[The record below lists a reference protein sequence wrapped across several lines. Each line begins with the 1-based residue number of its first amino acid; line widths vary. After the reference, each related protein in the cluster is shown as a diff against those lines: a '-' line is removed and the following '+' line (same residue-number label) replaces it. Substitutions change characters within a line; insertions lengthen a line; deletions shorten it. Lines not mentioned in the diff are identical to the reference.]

1 MTDTTLSQ
9 TSLPLF
15 PIDPLGTDRH
25 GEAALMRDLGPVVRA
40 VLPGGVRMW
49 VVTDYAL
56 LAELTADPRVG
67 RDWRNWEALRRGEI
81 PEDWPLLGMIRLN
94 NLMARDGAEHRRLR
108 RPLTRSFT
116 RARVERMGP
125 RIDEIVATMLDDLPH
140 QAAPD
145 GTVDLRR
152 HYAYPFPMQVICE
165 LIGVPEAWWSRFR
178 ALIDTVIRADTTA
191 EQFLAAQQERHELF
205 QRLFAMRRAEPADD
219 LTSAL
224 IAAGNDEADDAF
236 TDEEL
241 EDTLWTL
248 IGAGHET
255 SISLIVN
262 ATRALLTHP
271 DQLAMVRGGDT
282 AVWSEVIEETLR
294 WDSPVGNFPARFPTE
309 DITVAGVT
317 IPRGTPSSLP
327 GAASTVTRDSTARPP
342 TSSTSRVRS
351 SGTWRSAAGRT
362 SASDPPWPGSRGWPR
377 SPAVRPL
384 PRTPA
389 RRRSRRTVRGAVDLL
404 QLRHGPARTPRPG
417 EALKPFP
424 GRDVP

>member
-1 MTDTTLSQ
+1 VTDTTLSQ

-56 LAELTADPRVG
+56 LAELTADARVG

-81 PEDWPLLGMIRLN
+81 PGDWPLLGMIRLN

-108 RPLTRSFT
+108 RPLTRTFT
-116 RARVERMGP
+116 RTRVERMAP
-125 RIDEIVATMLDDLPH
+125 RIDEIVSTMLDDLPR
-140 QAAPD
+140 QAAAD

-165 LIGVPEAWWSRFR
+165 LIGVPQAWWSRFR

-224 IAAGNDEADDAF
+224 IATVNDDPDEAF

-271 DQLAMVRGGDT
+271 EQLAMVRDGDT
-282 AVWSEVIEETLR
+282 ATWGQVIEETLR

-317 IPRGTPSSLP
+317 IPKGDAILAPWSGVNRDPRQYGESADRFDITRPVKRHLAFGSGPHVCIGPALARLEAMAALP
-327 GAASTVTRDSTARPP
+327 PLFARYPDL
-342 TSSTSRVRS
+342 R
-351 SGTWRSAAGRT
+351 
-362 SASDPPWPGSRGWPR
+362 
-377 SPAVRPL
+377 L
-384 PRTPA
+384 
-389 RRRSRRTVRGAVDLL
+389 AVDPAELSPVPSIFSNSVTGL
-404 QLRHGPARTPRPG
+404 PVHLGPRNN
-417 EALKPFP
+417 
-424 GRDVP
+424 

>member
-9 TSLPLF
+9 PSVPLF

-67 RDWRNWEALRRGEI
+67 RDWRTWEALRRGDI
-81 PEDWPLLGMIRLN
+81 PDDWPLLGMIRLN

-108 RPLTRSFT
+108 RPLARTFT
-116 RARVERMGP
+116 RARVEGMGP
-125 RIDEIVATMLDDLPH
+125 RIDQIVTMMLDDLPRR
-140 QAAPD
+140 AAPD

-178 ALIDTVIRADTTA
+178 ALLETVIRADTTA
-191 EQFLAAQQERHELF
+191 DQFLAAQQERHDMF
-205 QRLFAMRRAEPADD
+205 QRLFAMRRAEPTDD

-224 IAAGNDEADDAF
+224 LATVDGESEDAF

-271 DQLAMVRGGDT
+271 DQLAVVRDGDT
-282 AVWSEVIEETLR
+282 SAWSQVIEETLR
-294 WDSPVGNFPARFPTE
+294 WDSPVGNFPARFTTE
-309 DITVAGVT
+309 DVTVAGVT
-317 IPRGTPSSLP
+317 IPKGDAILAPWSGVNRDPRQFGETADQFDITRPVKRHMAFGSGPHVCIGPALARLEAMAALP
-327 GAASTVTRDSTARPP
+327 PLFARYPEL
-342 TSSTSRVRS
+342 R
-351 SGTWRSAAGRT
+351 
-362 SASDPPWPGSRGWPR
+362 
-377 SPAVRPL
+377 L
-384 PRTPA
+384 
-389 RRRSRRTVRGAVDLL
+389 AVDPADLSPVPSIFSNSVTGL
-404 QLRHGPARTPRPG
+404 PVHLGPEKR
-417 EALKPFP
+417 
-424 GRDVP
+424 

>member
-1 MTDTTLSQ
+1 MTDTTLEQPSV
-9 TSLPLF
+9 PLF

-25 GEAALMRDLGPVVRA
+25 GEAAQMRDLGPVVRA

-49 VVTDYAL
+49 VITDYAL

-67 RDWRNWEALRRGEI
+67 RDWRNWAALRRGEV
-81 PEDWPLLGMIRLN
+81 PDDWPLLGMIRLN

-108 RPLTRSFT
+108 RPLTRTFT
-116 RARVERMGP
+116 RARVERMAP
-125 RIDEIVATMLDDLPH
+125 RIDQIVATMLDDLPR

-165 LIGVPEAWWSRFR
+165 LIGVPEAWWARFR
-178 ALIDTVIRADTTA
+178 ELIDTVIRADTTA
-191 EQFLAAQQERHELF
+191 EQFVAAQQERHELF

-224 IAAGNDEADDAF
+224 LADGGDEADDPF

-271 DQLAMVRGGDT
+271 EQLATVRDGGP
-282 AVWSEVIEETLR
+282 AAWGQVIEETLR

-309 DITVAGVT
+309 DVTVAGVT
-317 IPRGTPSSLP
+317 IPRGDAILAPWSGVNRDPRQYGETADQFDINRPVKRHLAFGSGPHVCIGPALARLEAMAALP
-327 GAASTVTRDSTARPP
+327 PLFARYPQL
-342 TSSTSRVRS
+342 R
-351 SGTWRSAAGRT
+351 
-362 SASDPPWPGSRGWPR
+362 
-377 SPAVRPL
+377 L
-384 PRTPA
+384 
-389 RRRSRRTVRGAVDLL
+389 AVDPAELTAVPSIFSNSVTGL
-404 QLRHGPARTPRPG
+404 PVHLGPEKR
-417 EALKPFP
+417 
-424 GRDVP
+424 

>member
-9 TSLPLF
+9 ASLPLF
-15 PIDPLGTDRH
+15 PIDPSGTDRH

-40 VLPGGVRMW
+40 VLPGDVRMW

-81 PEDWPLLGMIRLN
+81 PDDWPLLGMIRLN
-94 NLMARDGAEHRRLR
+94 NMMARDGAEHRRLR
-108 RPLTRSFT
+108 RPLTRAFT

-125 RIDEIVATMLDDLPH
+125 RIDQIVATMLDDLPH

-317 IPRGTPSSLP
+317 IPKGDAILAPWSGVNRDPRQYGETADQFDITRPVKRHMAFGSGPHVCIGPALARFEGMAALP
-327 GAASTVTRDSTARPP
+327 PLFARYPEL
-342 TSSTSRVRS
+342 R
-351 SGTWRSAAGRT
+351 
-362 SASDPPWPGSRGWPR
+362 
-377 SPAVRPL
+377 L
-384 PRTPA
+384 
-389 RRRSRRTVRGAVDLL
+389 AVDPAELSAVPSIFSNSVTGL
-404 QLRHGPARTPRPG
+404 PVHLGPEKR
-417 EALKPFP
+417 
-424 GRDVP
+424 

>member
-9 TSLPLF
+9 PSPALF

-25 GEAALMRDLGPVVRA
+25 GEAARMRDAGPVVRA

-56 LAELTADPRVG
+56 LAELCADARVG

-81 PEDWPLLGMIRLN
+81 PDDWPLLGMIRLN
-94 NLMARDGAEHRRLR
+94 NMMARDGAEHRRLR
-108 RPLTRSFT
+108 RPLTRTFT
-116 RARVERMGP
+116 RARVESMAP
-125 RIDEIVATMLDDLPH
+125 RIGQIVTVMLDDLPRR
-140 QAAPD
+140 AAPD

-165 LIGVPEAWWSRFR
+165 LIGIPEAWWSRFR

-191 EQFLAAQQERHELF
+191 EQFLATQQERHELF
-205 QRLFAMRRAEPADD
+205 ERLFAMKRAAPADD

-224 IAAGNDEADDAF
+224 IADNEQSEDAF

-271 DQLAMVRGGDT
+271 EQLAMVRDGDS
-282 AVWSEVIEETLR
+282 AVWRQVIEETLR

-317 IPRGTPSSLP
+317 IPKGDAILAPWSGVNRDPRQYGESADRFDITRPVKRHLAFGSGPHVCIGPALARFEAMAALP
-327 GAASTVTRDSTARPP
+327 PLFARYPDL
-342 TSSTSRVRS
+342 
-351 SGTWRSAAGRT
+351 A
-362 SASDPPWPGSRGWPR
+362 
-377 SPAVRPL
+377 L
-384 PRTPA
+384 
-389 RRRSRRTVRGAVDLL
+389 AVDPAELSAVPSIFSNSVTGL
-404 QLRHGPARTPRPG
+404 PVHLGPARG
-417 EALKPFP
+417 
-424 GRDVP
+424 

>member
-1 MTDTTLSQ
+1 MTDTTLSR

-15 PIDPLGTDRH
+15 PIDPSGADRH

-67 RDWRNWEALRRGEI
+67 RDWRTWEALRRGEI
-81 PEDWPLLGMIRLN
+81 PGDWPLLGMIRLN

-108 RPLTRSFT
+108 RPLTRAFT
-116 RARVERMGP
+116 RSRVERMGP
-125 RIDEIVATMLDDLPH
+125 RIDQIVATMLDDLPR

-178 ALIDTVIRADTTA
+178 ELIDTVIRVDTTA
-191 EQFLAAQQERHELF
+191 EQFLAAQQERHERF

-224 IAAGNDEADDAF
+224 IAAGDDEADGTF

-271 DQLAMVRGGDT
+271 EQLAMVRDGDT
-282 AVWSEVIEETLR
+282 AVWSEVVEETLR

-317 IPRGTPSSLP
+317 IPKGDAILAPWSGVNRDPRQYGETADRFDITRPVKRHMAFGSGPHVCIGPALARFEAMAALP
-327 GAASTVTRDSTARPP
+327 PLFARYPEL
-342 TSSTSRVRS
+342 R
-351 SGTWRSAAGRT
+351 
-362 SASDPPWPGSRGWPR
+362 
-377 SPAVRPL
+377 L
-384 PRTPA
+384 
-389 RRRSRRTVRGAVDLL
+389 AVDPAELSAVPSIFSNSVTGL
-404 QLRHGPARTPRPG
+404 PVHLGPEKR
-417 EALKPFP
+417 
-424 GRDVP
+424 

>member
-9 TSLPLF
+9 ASPPLF

-81 PEDWPLLGMIRLN
+81 PDDWPLLGMIRLN

-108 RPLTRSFT
+108 RPLTRTFT
-116 RARVERMGP
+116 RTRVERMGP
-125 RIDEIVATMLDDLPH
+125 RIDQVVATMLDDLPR

-224 IAAGNDEADDAF
+224 IATVDDEADDAF

-271 DQLAMVRGGDT
+271 DQLAMVSDGDR
-282 AVWSEVIEETLR
+282 AVWSQVIEETLR

-317 IPRGTPSSLP
+317 IPKGDAILAPWSGVNRDPRQYGESADQFDITRPVKRHMAFGNGPHVCIGPALARFEAMAALP
-327 GAASTVTRDSTARPP
+327 PLFARYPEL
-342 TSSTSRVRS
+342 R
-351 SGTWRSAAGRT
+351 
-362 SASDPPWPGSRGWPR
+362 
-377 SPAVRPL
+377 L
-384 PRTPA
+384 
-389 RRRSRRTVRGAVDLL
+389 AVDPAELSAVPSIFSNSVTGL
-404 QLRHGPARTPRPG
+404 PVHLGPEKR
-417 EALKPFP
+417 
-424 GRDVP
+424 

>member
-317 IPRGTPSSLP
+317 IPKGDAILAPWSGVNRDPRQYGETADQFDITRPVKRHMAFGSGPHVCIGPALARFEGMAALP
-327 GAASTVTRDSTARPP
+327 PLFARYPEL
-342 TSSTSRVRS
+342 R
-351 SGTWRSAAGRT
+351 
-362 SASDPPWPGSRGWPR
+362 
-377 SPAVRPL
+377 L
-384 PRTPA
+384 
-389 RRRSRRTVRGAVDLL
+389 AVDPAELSAVPSIFSNSVTGL
-404 QLRHGPARTPRPG
+404 PVHLGPEKR
-417 EALKPFP
+417 
-424 GRDVP
+424 

>member
-1 MTDTTLSQ
+1 MTDTTISQ
-9 TSLPLF
+9 VSQPLF
-15 PIDPLGTDRH
+15 AIDPSGADRH
-25 GEAALMRDLGPVVRA
+25 GEAALMRKIGPVVHA

-49 VVTDYAL
+49 VVTDYTL

-81 PEDWPLLGMIRLN
+81 PDDWPLLSMIRLN
-94 NLMARDGAEHRRLR
+94 NLMARDGTEHRRLR
-108 RPLTRSFT
+108 RPLTRAFT

-125 RIDEIVATMLDDLPH
+125 RIDQIVATMLDDLPR
-140 QAAPD
+140 QTGSD

-191 EQFLAAQQERHELF
+191 EQFLASQQERHELF
-205 QRLFAMRRAEPADD
+205 QRLFAMRRAAPTDD

-224 IAAGNDEADDAF
+224 LAARGDEDDDAF

-271 DQLAMVRGGDT
+271 DQLAMVRDGGT
-282 AVWSEVIEETLR
+282 AVWNEVVEETLR

-317 IPRGTPSSLP
+317 IPKGDAILAPWSGVNRDPRQYGE
-327 GAASTVTRDSTARPP
+327 GADRFDIT
-342 TSSTSRVRS
+342 
-351 SGTWRSAAGRT
+351 
-362 SASDPPWPGSRGWPR
+362 
-377 SPAVRPL
+377 
-384 PRTPA
+384 
-389 RRRSRRTVRGAVDLL
+389 RTVKRHMAFGSGPHVCIGPALARFEAMAALPPLFARYPELHLAVDPADLTPVPSL
-404 QLRHGPARTPRPG
+404 FSNSVMGLPVHLGPRKR
-417 EALKPFP
+417 
-424 GRDVP
+424 